1 MNVEKLE
8 LTEKWDKVFPKSD
21 GIHHEKVTFTNRY
34 GITLAADLYK
44 PKDAEDKLP
53 AIACA
58 GPFGAVKEQVSGLY
72 AQKLAELDF
81 LTIAFDP
88 SFTGESGGKPRFMAS
103 PDINTEDFQAAVDFL
118 ATHDEVDAERIGI
131 CGICGWGGMALNAA
145 SLDTRI
151 KATVTSTAYN
161 MTRVTAKGYYDEA
174 DNADAR
180 YEMKVAL
187 NNQRT
192 EDFKNGEYARDGG
205 VVKEVTEDMPQFV
218 KDYHDFYIE
227 DLGYHPRSPG
237 SNDGWNVVGCMSFIS
252 QPIIAYSDE
261 IRSAVLMIHGENA
274 HSRYFSEDEF
284 AKLTG
289 DNKELMIISG
299 ANHTDLYYKM
309 DVIPFEKIAEF
320 YRENF

>member
-1 MNVEKLE
+1 METEKLV
-8 LTEKWDKVFPKSD
+8 LTDEWDKVFPKSD
-21 GIHHEKVTFTNRY
+21 KVHHEKVTFINRY

-44 PKDAEDKLP
+44 PLDADAKLP
-53 AIACA
+53 AITVC

-72 AQKLAELDF
+72 AQTLAERGF

-88 SFTGESGGKPRFMAS
+88 SFTGESGGQPRFMAS

-131 CGICGWGGMALNAA
+131 CGVCGWGGMALNAA

-151 KATVTSTAYN
+151 KATVTSTMYN
-161 MTRVTAKGYYDEA
+161 MTRINAKGYYDA
-174 DNADAR
+174 DDNEDAR

-192 EDFKNGEYARDGG
+192 EDYRNGEYARAGG
-205 VVKEVTEDMPQFV
+205 VIKELTDDLPQFV
-218 KDYHDFYIE
+218 VDYHNFYIKE
-227 DLGYHPRSPG
+227 LGYHPRSPG
-237 SNDGWNVVGCMSFIS
+237 SNDGWNVTGCMSFIS

-261 IRSAVLMIHGENA
+261 IRSAVLMIHGDKA
-274 HSRYFSEDEF
+274 HSKYFTEDEF

-289 DNKELMIISG
+289 DNKELMIIPD
-299 ANHTDLYYKM
+299 AVHTDLYYKT
-309 DVIPFEKIAEF
+309 DVIPFDKIAEF
-320 YRENF
+320 YNNYL

>member
-1 MNVEKLE
+1 MQDLKLTSE
-8 LTEKWDKVFPKSD
+8 WDKVFPKSD
-21 GIHHEKVTFTNRY
+21 NVEHRKITFKNRY
-34 GITLAADLYK
+34 GITLVADLYK
-44 PKDAEDKLP
+44 PLGADEKLS
-53 AIACA
+53 AVACA

-72 AQKLAELDF
+72 AQTLAEMGF

-88 SFTGESGGKPRFMAS
+88 SFTGESGGQPRDIAS
-103 PDINTEDFQAAVDFL
+103 PDINTEDFQAAVDYL
-118 ATHDEVDAERIGI
+118 VTSDEVDGDRVGI

-151 KATVTSTAYN
+151 KATVTSTMYN
-161 MTRVTAKGYYDEA
+161 MTRQIAKGYYDEA
-174 DNADAR
+174 DNEYAR

-192 EDFKNGEYARDGG
+192 EDYKSGEYAKMGG
-205 VVKEVTEDMPQFV
+205 VVKEITDDMPQFV
-218 KDYHDFYIE
+218 IDYHNFYIQ

-237 SNDGWNVVGCMSFIS
+237 SNDGWNMTGCMSFIS

-261 IRSAVLMIHGENA
+261 IRSPVLMIHGENA

-289 DNKELMIISG
+289 DNKELLIVSD
-299 ANHTDLYYKM
+299 ANHTDLYYKTE
-309 DVIPFEKIAEF
+309 VIPFEKIAEF
-320 YRENF
+320 YKQNL